1 MYKDQYMENM
11 HTDVR
16 VKRVKLWVCY
26 GDRNDKIIPQT
37 SGGNKQPCQQQGS
50 ILILHKFSLL
60 VHKQMCYS
68 QRGDLK
74 IGYWELK
81 VKKKRDKVLISNL
94 IVQYFPSLDFKYV
107 GRNTAS
113 QEKKVFFLELYY
125 MGSIFKLKIS
135 Q

>member
-1 MYKDQYMENM
+1 
-11 HTDVR
+11 
-16 VKRVKLWVCY
+16 
-26 GDRNDKIIPQT
+26 
-37 SGGNKQPCQQQGS
+37 
-50 ILILHKFSLL
+50 
-60 VHKQMCYS
+60 MCYS

-107 GRNTAS
+107 GRNTAF

-125 MGSIFKLKIS
+125 MGSTKLKIS
-135 Q
+135 QERKHYKFIRSGHLG